1 MGFSREEIYDLN
13 VSFGA
18 RCIEKEH
25 DLMMRDKIDF
35 FMVHGVD
42 CSDTRIMGTDFYKRY
57 IDRKQKEYYDSIEN
71 KFNSK
76 KNKPLKIHPE
86 IDKIIMGKRLE
97 KIK

>member
-1 MGFSREEIYDLN
+1 MNRASGGTLSDDLFLRFGSQDQYTPFSLLAAPAAR
-13 VSFGA
+13 VFGA
-18 RCIEKEH
+18 DWR
-25 DLMMRDKIDF
+25 
-35 FMVHGVD
+35 
-42 CSDTRIMGTDFYKRY
+42 DTRIMGTDFYKRY